1 MNSELIVLLK
11 DARLNRT
18 SESIKLDYQKLFDL
32 ANQHQISALIYNQI
46 YNFDDFPEEIKQR
59 WKKDALKINA
69 FQTRKTMKILQ
80 VYRQFLKQELK
91 VLIVKGLV
99 CRSLYPQPDNRQ
111 SNDEDLYVQKEEY
124 EAVKDILLKNNL
136 TVISESNDVTTFIDP
151 VSGLSIELHTALF
164 SLESKAY
171 GNYQRYFDQAFDE
184 CIVHSIDGVSV
195 YSLEYTQH
203 LLFLI
208 LHFVKHF
215 FHGGVG
221 IRQVLDIVMYS
232 EAYGDKVNWDRLYD
246 ILKELNIYVLITSLF
261 AMAHD
266 LLEFDYTKISVPE
279 GIDKSDYQDLFDD
292 IMDAGIFGQS
302 SSERIH
308 SATITL
314 NTISDGKTS
323 VLKSIFPSLKEM
335 QGKYKYLNKYPVLLP
350 FAYLSRIVNYK
361 KNNSSK
367 NSQRTIEVGKQ
378 RIELLKKYRV
388 IK

>member
-1 MNSELIVLLK
+1 MNSEMITLLK
-11 DARLNRT
+11 DARLNQISRP
-18 SESIKLDYQKLFDL
+18 IKLDYSKLYEL
-32 ANQHQISALIYNQI
+32 SNQHQISALIFNQI
-46 YNFDDFPEEIKQR
+46 YSFDDFPVEIKQI
-59 WKKDALKINA
+59 WKRDAIKINA
-69 FQTRKTMKILQ
+69 FQTRKTMKILH
-80 VYRQFLKQELK
+80 VCKQFSKQNLKA
-91 VLIVKGLV
+91 LIVKGLI

-111 SNDEDLYVQKEEY
+111 SNDEDLYIQKEDFEI
-124 EAVKDILLKNNL
+124 VKDILLKNNF
-136 TVISESNDVTTFIDP
+136 TIVSKSDDVTTFIDP

-171 GNYQRYFDQAFDE
+171 GNYQRYFDRAFDE
-184 CIVHSIDGVSV
+184 CIVHRIEGVDV

-221 IRQVLDIVMYS
+221 IRQVVDIVMYS
-232 EAYGDKVNWDRLYD
+232 EAYGDKVNWDKLYD
-246 ILKELNIYVLITSLF
+246 ILKDLNIYILITNLF
-261 AMAHD
+261 ALAHD
-266 LLEFDYTKISVPE
+266 YLEFDYTKIKVPDD
-279 GIDKSDYQDLFDD
+279 INKSDYQDLFDD

-314 NTISDGKTS
+314 NTISDGRIS

-335 QGKYKYLNKYPVLLP
+335 QGKYKYLNKYPILLP
-350 FAYLSRIVNYK
+350 IAYLSRIANYK

-367 NSQRTIEVGKQ
+367 NSQKTIEVGKQ
-378 RIELLKKYRV
+378 RIGLLKKYKV

>member
-1 MNSELIVLLK
+1 MNSELIALLK

-32 ANQHQISALIYNQI
+32 ASQHQISALIYNQI
-46 YNFDDFPEEIKQR
+46 YNFDDFSEDIKQR
-59 WKKDALKINA
+59 WKRDALKINA

-80 VYRQFLKQELK
+80 VYRQFLKQGLK

-111 SNDEDLYVQKEEY
+111 SNDEDLYVQKEDF
-124 EAVKDILLKNNL
+124 EAVKDILLKNNF
-136 TVISESNDVTTFIDP
+136 TIVSKSDDVTTFIDP
-151 VSGLSIELHTALF
+151 SSGLSIELHTALF

-171 GNYQRYFDQAFDE
+171 GNYQRYFDCAFDE
-184 CIVHSIDGVSV
+184 CIVHRIDGIDV

-221 IRQVLDIVMYS
+221 IRQVVDIVMYS
-232 EAYGDKVNWDRLYD
+232 EAYGDKVNWDKLYD
-246 ILKELNIYVLITSLF
+246 ILKNLNIYILITNLF
-261 AMAHD
+261 ALAHD
-266 LLEFDYTKISVPE
+266 YLEFDYTKIKVPND
-279 GIDKSDYQDLFDD
+279 INKSDYQDLFDD

-302 SSERIH
+302 TSERIH

-335 QGKYKYLNKYPVLLP
+335 QGKYKYLNKYPILLP
-350 FAYLSRIVNYK
+350 IAYLLRIANYK

-378 RIELLKKYRV
+378 RIGLLKKYKV

>member
-1 MNSELIVLLK
+1 MNSELITLLK

-18 SESIKLDYQKLFDL
+18 SESIKPDYQKLFDL

-59 WKKDALKINA
+59 WKRDALKINA

-80 VYRQFLKQELK
+80 VYRQFLKQGLK

-111 SNDEDLYVQKEEY
+111 SNDEDLYVRKEEY
-124 EAVKDILLKNNL
+124 EAVKDILLKNNF
-136 TVISESNDVTTFIDP
+136 TVISESDDVTTFIDP

-171 GNYQRYFDQAFDE
+171 GNYQRYFDQAFDK
-184 CIVHSIDGVSV
+184 CIVHSIDGVEV

-208 LHFVKHF
+208 LHFAKHF

-221 IRQVLDIVMYS
+221 IRQVVDIVMYS

-246 ILKELNIYVLITSLF
+246 ILKELNIYVLIVNLF

-266 LLEFDYTKISVPE
+266 QLEFDYTKIRVPE

-335 QGKYKYLNKYPVLLP
+335 QGKYKYLNNYPVLLP
-350 FAYLSRIVNYK
+350 IAYLSRIVNYK
-361 KNNSSK
+361 KSNSSK

>member
-1 MNSELIVLLK
+1 MNSELITLLK
-11 DARLNRT
+11 DARLNRA
-18 SESIKLDYQKLFDL
+18 SGPIKLDYQKLFDL

-46 YNFDDFPEEIKQR
+46 YNFDDFPEDIKQR
-59 WKKDALKINA
+59 WKRDALKINA

-80 VYRQFLKQELK
+80 VYRQFLKQGLK
-91 VLIVKGLV
+91 VLVVKGIV

-124 EAVKDILLKNNL
+124 EAVKDILLKNNF
-136 TVISESNDVTTFIDP
+136 TVISESDDVTTFIDP

-184 CIVHSIDGVSV
+184 CIVHSIDGVEV

-221 IRQVLDIVMYS
+221 IRQVVDIVMYS
-232 EAYGDKVNWDRLYD
+232 EVYGDKIDWDRLYD
-246 ILKELNIYVLITSLF
+246 ILKDLNIYVLIVNLF
-261 AMAHD
+261 ALAHD
-266 LLEFDYTKISVPE
+266 QLEFDYTKIRVPE
-279 GIDKSDYQDLFDD
+279 GIDKSDYQDLFED

-350 FAYLSRIVNYK
+350 FAYLSRIANYK
-361 KNNSSK
+361 KNSSSK

>member
-1 MNSELIVLLK
+1 MNSELITLLK
-11 DARLNRT
+11 DTRLDRA
-18 SESIKLDYQKLFDL
+18 SEPIKLDYQKLFDL

-46 YNFDDFPEEIKQR
+46 YNFDDFPEDIKQR
-59 WKKDALKINA
+59 WKRDALKINA

-80 VYRQFLKQELK
+80 VYRQFLKQGLK

-99 CRSLYPQPDNRQ
+99 CRALYPQPDNRQ

-124 EAVKDILLKNNL
+124 EAVKDILLKNNF

-171 GNYQRYFDQAFDE
+171 GNYQRYFDQAFDK
-184 CIVHSIDGVSV
+184 CIVHSIDGVEV

-221 IRQVLDIVMYS
+221 IRQVVDIVMYS
-232 EAYGDKVNWDRLYD
+232 EAYGEKIDWDKLYD
-246 ILKELNIYVLITSLF
+246 ILKDLNIYVLIVNLF

-266 LLEFDYTKISVPE
+266 LLEFDYTKIRVPE
-279 GIDKSDYQDLFDD
+279 GIDKSDYQDLFED

>member
-1 MNSELIVLLK
+1 MNSEMIALLK

-32 ANQHQISALIYNQI
+32 ASQHQISALIYNQI
-46 YNFDDFPEEIKQR
+46 YNFDDFSEDIKQR
-59 WKKDALKINA
+59 WKRDALKINA

-80 VYRQFLKQELK
+80 VYRQFLKQGLK

-111 SNDEDLYVQKEEY
+111 SNDEDLYVRKEEY
-124 EAVKDILLKNNL
+124 ETVKDILLKNNF
-136 TVISESNDVTTFIDP
+136 TVISENDDVTTFIDP

-184 CIVHSIDGVSV
+184 CIVHRIDGVEV

-221 IRQVLDIVMYS
+221 IRQVVDIVMYS
-232 EAYGDKVNWDRLYD
+232 EAYGDKVNWERLYD
-246 ILKELNIYVLITSLF
+246 ILKDLNIYVLIVNLF

-266 LLEFDYTKISVPE
+266 QLEFDYTKISVPE

>member
-1 MNSELIVLLK
+1 MNSELVTLLK
-11 DARLNRT
+11 DARLNRA

-46 YNFDDFPEEIKQR
+46 YNFGDFPMELKEI
-59 WKKDALKINA
+59 WKSQTFKINVI
-69 FQTRKTMKILQ
+69 QTRKTMKMLQ
-80 VYRQFLKQELK
+80 VYEQFLNQNLK
-91 VLIVKGLV
+91 VLIVKGLI

-111 SNDEDLYVQKEEY
+111 SNDEDLYVQKEEF
-124 EAVKDILLKNNL
+124 EKTKDILLKNNFAVVL
-136 TVISESNDVTTFIDP
+136 ESNDVTTFIDP

-171 GNYQRYFDQAFDE
+171 GNYQKYFDHAFDE
-184 CIVHSIDGVSV
+184 CIVHQIDGVNV
-195 YSLEYTQH
+195 YSLEYSQH

-221 IRQVLDIVMYS
+221 IRQVADIIMYS
-232 EAYGDKVNWDRLYD
+232 EAYGDRIDWDRLYAV
-246 ILKELNIYVLITSLF
+246 LKDLNIYILITSLF
-261 AMAHD
+261 ALAHD
-266 LLEFDYTKISVPE
+266 YLEFDYTKIKVPDD
-279 GIDKSDYQDLFDD
+279 IDNIDYQDLFDD

-314 NTISDGKTS
+314 NTIGNGKTS
-323 VLKSIFPSLKEM
+323 VIKSIFPSLKEM
-335 QGKYKYLNKYPVLLP
+335 QAKYKYLNKYPILLP
-350 FAYLSRIVNYK
+350 AAYLSRILNYK

-367 NSQRTIEVGKQ
+367 NSQKTIEVGRQ
-378 RIELLKKYRV
+378 RVELLKKYKV
-388 IK
+388 IR

>member
-1 MNSELIVLLK
+1 MNSELVTLLK
-11 DARLNRT
+11 DARLNRA

-46 YNFDDFPEEIKQR
+46 YNFDDFPVELKEI
-59 WKKDALKINA
+59 WKSQTFKINVI
-69 FQTRKTMKILQ
+69 QTRKTMKMLQ
-80 VYRQFLKQELK
+80 VYEQFLNQNLK

-111 SNDEDLYVQKEEY
+111 SNDEDLYVQKEEF
-124 EAVKDILLKNNL
+124 EKTKDILLKNNFAVVL
-136 TVISESNDVTTFIDP
+136 ESNDVTTFIDP

-171 GNYQRYFDQAFDE
+171 GNYQKYFDHAFDE
-184 CIVHSIDGVSV
+184 CIVHQIDGVNV
-195 YSLEYTQH
+195 YSLEYSQH

-221 IRQVLDIVMYS
+221 IRQVADIVMYS
-232 EAYGDKVNWDRLYD
+232 EAYGDRIDWDRLYAV
-246 ILKELNIYVLITSLF
+246 LKDLNIYILITSLF
-261 AMAHD
+261 ALAHD
-266 LLEFDYTKISVPE
+266 HLEFDYTKIKVPDD
-279 GIDKSDYQDLFDD
+279 IDNNDYQDLFDD

-314 NTISDGKTS
+314 NTIGNGKTS
-323 VLKSIFPSLKEM
+323 VIKSIFPSLKEM
-335 QGKYKYLNKYPVLLP
+335 QSKYKYLNKYPILLP
-350 FAYLSRIVNYK
+350 AAYLSRILNYK

-367 NSQRTIEVGKQ
+367 NSQKTIEVGRQ
-378 RIELLKKYRV
+378 RVELLKKYKV
-388 IK
+388 IR

>member
-1 MNSELIVLLK
+1 MNGEMITLLK

-18 SESIKLDYQKLFDL
+18 SEPIKLDYQKLFDL

-59 WKKDALKINA
+59 WKRDALKINA
-69 FQTRKTMKILQ
+69 FQTRKTIKILQ
-80 VYRQFLKQELK
+80 VYRQFLKQGLK

-99 CRSLYPQPDNRQ
+99 CRLLYPQPDNRQ
-111 SNDEDLYVQKEEY
+111 SNDEDLYVRKEEY
-124 EAVKDILLKNNL
+124 EAVKDILLKNNF
-136 TVISESNDVTTFIDP
+136 TVVSDSDDVTTFIDP

-164 SLESKAY
+164 SSESKAY

-184 CIVHSIDGVSV
+184 CIVHSIDGVNV

-221 IRQVLDIVMYS
+221 IRQVADIVMYS

-246 ILKELNIYVLITSLF
+246 ILKDLNIYVLIVNLF

-266 LLEFDYTKISVPE
+266 QLEFDYTKISVPE

-335 QGKYKYLNKYPVLLP
+335 QGKYKYLNKYQILLP
-350 FAYLSRIVNYK
+350 IAYLSRIVNYK

>member
-1 MNSELIVLLK
+1 MNSELVTLLK
-11 DARLNRT
+11 DARLNRA

-46 YNFDDFPEEIKQR
+46 YNFDDFPVELKEI
-59 WKKDALKINA
+59 WKSQTFKINVI
-69 FQTRKTMKILQ
+69 QTRKTMKMLQ
-80 VYRQFLKQELK
+80 VYEQFLNQNLK
-91 VLIVKGLV
+91 VLIVKGLI

-111 SNDEDLYVQKEEY
+111 SNDEDLYVQKEEF
-124 EAVKDILLKNNL
+124 EKTKDILLKNNFAVVL
-136 TVISESNDVTTFIDP
+136 ESNDVTTFIDP

-171 GNYQRYFDQAFDE
+171 GNYQKYFDHAFDE
-184 CIVHSIDGVSV
+184 CIVHQIDGVNV
-195 YSLEYTQH
+195 YSLEYSQH

-221 IRQVLDIVMYS
+221 IRQVVDIVMYS
-232 EAYGDKVNWDRLYD
+232 EAYGDKINWDRLHAV
-246 ILKELNIYVLITSLF
+246 LKDLNIYILITSLF
-261 AMAHD
+261 ALAHD
-266 LLEFDYTKISVPE
+266 HLEFDYAKIKVPDD
-279 GIDKSDYQDLFDD
+279 IDNNDYQDLFDD

-314 NTISDGKTS
+314 NTIGNGKTS
-323 VLKSIFPSLKEM
+323 VIKSIFPSLKEM
-335 QGKYKYLNKYPVLLP
+335 QAKYKYLNKYPILLP
-350 FAYLSRIVNYK
+350 AAYLSRILNYK

-367 NSQRTIEVGKQ
+367 NSQKTIEVGRQ
-378 RIELLKKYRV
+378 RVELLKKYKV
-388 IK
+388 IR

>member
-1 MNSELIVLLK
+1 MNSELITLIK
-11 DARLNRT
+11 DARLDRA

-32 ANQHQISALIYNQI
+32 ANQHQVSALIYNQI
-46 YNFDDFPEEIKQR
+46 YNFDDFPEEIKLR
-59 WKKDALKINA
+59 WKRDALKINA

-80 VYRQFLKQELK
+80 VYRQFLKQKLK

-111 SNDEDLYVQKEEY
+111 SNDEDLYVRKEEY
-124 EAVKDILLKNNL
+124 EAVKDILLKNNF
-136 TVISESNDVTTFIDP
+136 TVISESDDVTTFIDP

-184 CIVHSIDGVSV
+184 CIVHSIDGVEV
-195 YSLEYTQH
+195 YSLEYTRH

-221 IRQVLDIVMYS
+221 IRQVVDIVMYS

-246 ILKELNIYVLITSLF
+246 ILKDLNIYVLIVNLF

-266 LLEFDYTKISVPE
+266 LLEFDYTKIKVPE
-279 GIDKSDYQDLFDD
+279 CIDKSDYQDLFDD

>member
-1 MNSELIVLLK
+1 MNSELITLLK

-32 ANQHQISALIYNQI
+32 TNQHQVSALIYNQI

-59 WKKDALKINA
+59 WKRDALKINA
-69 FQTRKTMKILQ
+69 FQTRKTVKILQ
-80 VYRQFLKQELK
+80 VYRQFLKQGLK

-111 SNDEDLYVQKEEY
+111 SNDEDLYVRKEEY
-124 EAVKDILLKNNL
+124 EAVKDILLKNNF

-171 GNYQRYFDQAFDE
+171 GNYQRYFDQAFDK
-184 CIVHSIDGVSV
+184 CIVHRIDGVDV

-208 LHFVKHF
+208 LHLVKHF

-221 IRQVLDIVMYS
+221 IRQLLDIVMYS

-246 ILKELNIYVLITSLF
+246 ILKDLNIYVLITSLF

-266 LLEFDYTKISVPE
+266 LLEFDYTKIRVPE

>member
-1 MNSELIVLLK
+1 MNSELIALLK

-18 SESIKLDYQKLFDL
+18 SEPIKLDYQKLFDL
-32 ANQHQISALIYNQI
+32 ASQHQISALIYNQI
-46 YNFDDFPEEIKQR
+46 YNFDDFSEDIKQR
-59 WKKDALKINA
+59 WKRDALKINA

-80 VYRQFLKQELK
+80 VYRQFLKQGLK

-111 SNDEDLYVQKEEY
+111 SNDEDLYVRKEEY
-124 EAVKDILLKNNL
+124 ETVKDILLKNNF
-136 TVISESNDVTTFIDP
+136 TVISENDDVTTFIDP

-164 SLESKAY
+164 SSESKAY

-184 CIVHSIDGVSV
+184 CIVHRIDGVEV

-221 IRQVLDIVMYS
+221 IRQVVDIVMYS
-232 EAYGDKVNWDRLYD
+232 EAYGDKVDWDRLYD
-246 ILKELNIYVLITSLF
+246 ILKDLNIYVLIVNLF

-266 LLEFDYTKISVPE
+266 KLEFDYTKIRVPE
-279 GIDKSDYQDLFDD
+279 GIDKSDYQDLLKD

-350 FAYLSRIVNYK
+350 FAYFSRIVNYK

-367 NSQRTIEVGKQ
+367 NSQKTIEVGKQ

>member
-1 MNSELIVLLK
+1 MNSELITLLK
-11 DARLNRT
+11 DARLDRT

-59 WKKDALKINA
+59 WKRDALKINA

-80 VYRQFLKQELK
+80 IYRQFLKQGLK

-111 SNDEDLYVQKEEY
+111 SNDEDLYVQKEEH
-124 EAVKDILLKNNL
+124 EAVKDILLKNNF
-136 TVISESNDVTTFIDP
+136 TVVSDSDDVTTFIDP

-184 CIVHSIDGVSV
+184 CIVHRIDGVEV

-221 IRQVLDIVMYS
+221 IRQVVDIVMYS
-232 EAYGDKVNWDRLYD
+232 EAYGDKVNWNGLYD
-246 ILKELNIYVLITSLF
+246 ILKDLNIYVLITNLF

-266 LLEFDYTKISVPE
+266 LLEFDYTKIKVPE
-279 GIDKSDYQDLFDD
+279 CIDKSDYQDLFED

>member
-1 MNSELIVLLK
+1 MNSELIALLK

-32 ANQHQISALIYNQI
+32 ASQHQISALIYNQI
-46 YNFDDFPEEIKQR
+46 YNFDDFSEDIKQR
-59 WKKDALKINA
+59 WKRDALKINA

-80 VYRQFLKQELK
+80 VYRQFLKQGLK

-111 SNDEDLYVQKEEY
+111 SNDEDLYVQKEDF
-124 EAVKDILLKNNL
+124 EAVKDILLKNNF
-136 TVISESNDVTTFIDP
+136 TIVSKSDDVTTFIDP
-151 VSGLSIELHTALF
+151 ISGLSIELHTALF

-171 GNYQRYFDQAFDE
+171 GNYQRYFDCAFDE
-184 CIVHSIDGVSV
+184 CIVHRIDGIDV

-221 IRQVLDIVMYS
+221 IRQVVDIVMYS
-232 EAYGDKVNWDRLYD
+232 EAYGDKVNWDKLYD
-246 ILKELNIYVLITSLF
+246 ILKNLNIYILITNLF
-261 AMAHD
+261 ALAHD
-266 LLEFDYTKISVPE
+266 YLEFDYTKIKVPND
-279 GIDKSDYQDLFDD
+279 INKSDYQDLFDD

-302 SSERIH
+302 TSERIH

-335 QGKYKYLNKYPVLLP
+335 QGKYKYLNKYPILLP
-350 FAYLSRIVNYK
+350 IAYLLRIANYK

-378 RIELLKKYRV
+378 RIGLLKKYKV

>member
-1 MNSELIVLLK
+1 MNSEMITLLK
-11 DARLNRT
+11 DARLNQISKPIR
-18 SESIKLDYQKLFDL
+18 LDYSKLYEL
-32 ANQHQISALIYNQI
+32 SNQHQISALIFNQI
-46 YNFDDFPEEIKQR
+46 YSFDDFPVEIKQR
-59 WKKDALKINA
+59 WKSDALKINA
-69 FQTRKTMKILQ
+69 FQTRKTMKILHLCK
-80 VYRQFLKQELK
+80 QFSKQNLK
-91 VLIVKGLV
+91 VLIVKGLI

-111 SNDEDLYVQKEEY
+111 SNDEDLYVQKEEF
-124 EAVKDILLKNNL
+124 EIVTEILLKNNF
-136 TVISESNDVTTFIDP
+136 TIVSKSDDVTTFIDP
-151 VSGLSIELHTALF
+151 ISGLSIELHTALF

-171 GNYQRYFDQAFDE
+171 GNYQKYFEHAFDK
-184 CIVHSIDGVSV
+184 CIVHKIGGVDV

-221 IRQVLDIVMYS
+221 IRQVVDIVMYS

-246 ILKELNIYVLITSLF
+246 ILKDLNIYVLITSLF
-261 AMAHD
+261 VMAHD
-266 LLEFDYTKISVPE
+266 LLEFDYTKIRVPE
-279 GIDKSDYQDLFDD
+279 GIDKSDYQDLFED

-350 FAYLSRIVNYK
+350 FAYFSRIVNYK

>member
-1 MNSELIVLLK
+1 MNSEMIALLK
-11 DARLNRT
+11 DARLDRT
-18 SESIKLDYQKLFDL
+18 SEPIKLDYQKLFDL
-32 ANQHQISALIYNQI
+32 TNQHQVSALIYNQI

-59 WKKDALKINA
+59 WKRDALKINA

-80 VYRQFLKQELK
+80 VYRQFLKQGLK

-111 SNDEDLYVQKEEY
+111 SNDEDLYVRKEES
-124 EAVKDILLKNNL
+124 EAVKDILLKNNF
-136 TVISESNDVTTFIDP
+136 TVISENGDVTTFIDP

-171 GNYQRYFDQAFDE
+171 GNYQRYFDQTFDE
-184 CIVHSIDGVSV
+184 CIVHRIDGVEV

-221 IRQVLDIVMYS
+221 IRQVVDIVMYS
-232 EAYGDKVNWDRLYD
+232 EAYGDKVDWDRLYD
-246 ILKELNIYVLITSLF
+246 ILKDLNIYVLIVNLF

-266 LLEFDYTKISVPE
+266 QLEFDYTKIRVPE

>member
-1 MNSELIVLLK
+1 MNSELITLLK

-18 SESIKLDYQKLFDL
+18 SESIKPDYQKLFDL

-59 WKKDALKINA
+59 WKRDALKINA

-111 SNDEDLYVQKEEY
+111 SNDEDLYVRKEES
-124 EAVKDILLKNNL
+124 EAVKEILLKNNF
-136 TVISESNDVTTFIDP
+136 TVVSESDDVTTFIDP
-151 VSGLSIELHTALF
+151 SSGSSIELHTALF

-171 GNYQRYFDQAFDE
+171 GNYQRYFDQAFDK
-184 CIVHSIDGVSV
+184 CIVHRIDGVEV

-221 IRQVLDIVMYS
+221 IRQVVDIVMYS
-232 EAYGDKVNWDRLYD
+232 EAYGNKVNWDRLYD
-246 ILKELNIYVLITSLF
+246 ILKDLNIYVLIVNLF

-266 LLEFDYTKISVPE
+266 KLEFDYTKIRVPE
-279 GIDKSDYQDLFDD
+279 GIDKSDYHDLFED

-323 VLKSIFPSLKEM
+323 VLKSVFPSLKEM

-350 FAYLSRIVNYK
+350 AAYLSRIVNYK

>member
-1 MNSELIVLLK
+1 MNSEMITLLK
-11 DARLNRT
+11 DARLNQISKPIR
-18 SESIKLDYQKLFDL
+18 LDYSKLYEL
-32 ANQHQISALIYNQI
+32 SNQHQISALIFNQI
-46 YNFDDFPEEIKQR
+46 YSFDDFPVEIKQR
-59 WKKDALKINA
+59 WKSDALKINA
-69 FQTRKTMKILQ
+69 FQTRKTMKILHLCK
-80 VYRQFLKQELK
+80 QFSKQNLK
-91 VLIVKGLV
+91 VLIVKGLI

-111 SNDEDLYVQKEEY
+111 SNDEDLYVQKEEF
-124 EAVKDILLKNNL
+124 EIVTEILLKNNF
-136 TVISESNDVTTFIDP
+136 TIVSKSDDVTTFIDP
-151 VSGLSIELHTALF
+151 ISGLSIELHTALF

-171 GNYQRYFDQAFDE
+171 GNYQKYFEHAFDK
-184 CIVHSIDGVSV
+184 CIVHKIEGVDV

-221 IRQVLDIVMYS
+221 IRQVVDIVMYS

-246 ILKELNIYVLITSLF
+246 ILKDLNIYVLITSLF
-261 AMAHD
+261 VMAHD
-266 LLEFDYTKISVPE
+266 LLEFDYTKIRVPE
-279 GIDKSDYQDLFDD
+279 GIDKSDYQDLFED

-350 FAYLSRIVNYK
+350 FAYFSRIVNYK

>member
-1 MNSELIVLLK
+1 MNSELITLLK
-11 DARLNRT
+11 EARLDRT
-18 SESIKLDYQKLFDL
+18 SEPIKLDYQKLFDL

-46 YNFDDFPEEIKQR
+46 YNFDDFPEDIKQR
-59 WKKDALKINA
+59 WKRDALKINA

-80 VYRQFLKQELK
+80 VYRQFLNQGVK

-124 EAVKDILLKNNL
+124 EAVKDILLKNNF
-136 TVISESNDVTTFIDP
+136 TVISEKADVTTFIDP

-164 SLESKAY
+164 SLESRAY

-184 CIVHSIDGVSV
+184 CIVHRIDGVEV

-221 IRQVLDIVMYS
+221 IRQVVDIVMYS
-232 EAYGDKVNWDRLYD
+232 EAYGEKIDWDKLYD
-246 ILKELNIYVLITSLF
+246 ILKDLNIYVLIVNLF

-266 LLEFDYTKISVPE
+266 LLEFDYTKIRVPE

-314 NTISDGKTS
+314 NKISDGKTS

-350 FAYLSRIVNYK
+350 FSYLSRIVNYK

>member
-1 MNSELIVLLK
+1 MNSELITLLK
-11 DARLNRT
+11 DARLDRR
-18 SESIKLDYQKLFDL
+18 SEPIKLDYQKLFDL

-59 WKKDALKINA
+59 WKRDALKINA

-80 VYRQFLKQELK
+80 VYRQFLKQGLK
-91 VLIVKGLV
+91 VLVVKGLV

-124 EAVKDILLKNNL
+124 EAVKDILLKNNF

-151 VSGLSIELHTALF
+151 SSGSSIELHTALF

-184 CIVHSIDGVSV
+184 CIVHRIDGVEV

-221 IRQVLDIVMYS
+221 IRQVVDIVMYS
-232 EAYGDKVNWDRLYD
+232 EAYGDKVDWDRLYD
-246 ILKELNIYVLITSLF
+246 ILKELNIYVLIVNLF

-266 LLEFDYTKISVPE
+266 QLEFDYTKIQIPK

-314 NTISDGKTS
+314 NTISEGKTS
-323 VLKSIFPSLKEM
+323 VLKSVFPSLKEM

-350 FAYLSRIVNYK
+350 FAYLSRIANYK

>member
-1 MNSELIVLLK
+1 MNSELITLLK
-11 DARLNRT
+11 DARLDRT

-32 ANQHQISALIYNQI
+32 ASQHQISALIYNQI
-46 YNFDDFPEEIKQR
+46 YNFDDLPEEIKQR
-59 WKKDALKINA
+59 WKRDALKINA

-80 VYRQFLKQELK
+80 VYRQFLKQGLK
-91 VLIVKGLV
+91 VLVVKGLV

-124 EAVKDILLKNNL
+124 EAVKDILLKNNF
-136 TVISESNDVTTFIDP
+136 TVISESDDVTTFIDP

-164 SLESKAY
+164 SSESKAY

-184 CIVHSIDGVSV
+184 CIVHRIDGVEV

-221 IRQVLDIVMYS
+221 IRQVADIVMYS

-246 ILKELNIYVLITSLF
+246 ILKDLNIYVLITSLF

-266 LLEFDYTKISVPE
+266 QLEFDYTKIQVPE
-279 GIDKSDYQDLFDD
+279 DIDKSDYQDLFDD

>member
-1 MNSELIVLLK
+1 MNSELITLLK

-18 SESIKLDYQKLFDL
+18 SEPIKLDYQKLFDL

-59 WKKDALKINA
+59 WKRDALKINA

-80 VYRQFLKQELK
+80 VYRQFLKQGLK

-99 CRSLYPQPDNRQ
+99 CRALYPQPDNRQ

-124 EAVKDILLKNNL
+124 EAVKDILLKNNF
-136 TVISESNDVTTFIDP
+136 TVVSDSNDVTTFIDP

-184 CIVHSIDGVSV
+184 SIVHSIDGVEV

-221 IRQVLDIVMYS
+221 IRQVVDIVMYS
-232 EAYGDKVNWDRLYD
+232 EAYVDKVNWDRLYD
-246 ILKELNIYVLITSLF
+246 ILKDLNIYVLIVNLF
-261 AMAHD
+261 ALAHEQ
-266 LLEFDYTKISVPE
+266 LEFDYTKIRVPE

-367 NSQRTIEVGKQ
+367 KSQRTIEVGKQ

>member
-1 MNSELIVLLK
+1 MNSELITLLT
-11 DARLNRT
+11 DARLDRA
-18 SESIKLDYQKLFDL
+18 SESIKPDYQELFDL

-59 WKKDALKINA
+59 WKRDALKINA

-80 VYRQFLKQELK
+80 VYRQFLNQGVK

-124 EAVKDILLKNNL
+124 KAVKDILLKNNF
-136 TVISESNDVTTFIDP
+136 TVVSDSNDVTTFIDP

-164 SLESKAY
+164 SMESKAY
-171 GNYQRYFDQAFDE
+171 GNYQRYFDQAFDK
-184 CIVHSIDGVSV
+184 CIVHSIDGVDV

-221 IRQVLDIVMYS
+221 IRQVVDIVMYS

-246 ILKELNIYVLITSLF
+246 ILKALNIYVLIVNLF

-266 LLEFDYTKISVPE
+266 LLEFDYTKIKVPE
-279 GIDKSDYQDLFDD
+279 GIDKSDYQDLFED

-302 SSERIH
+302 SSERVH

-335 QGKYKYLNKYPVLLP
+335 RGKYKYLNKYPILLP
-350 FAYLSRIVNYK
+350 IAYLSRIANYK

-367 NSQRTIEVGKQ
+367 NSKKTIEVGKQ
-378 RIELLKKYRV
+378 RIGLLKKYKV

>member
-1 MNSELIVLLK
+1 MNSEMITLLK
-11 DARLNRT
+11 DARLNRI
-18 SESIKLDYQKLFDL
+18 SKPIRLDYSKLYEL
-32 ANQHQISALIYNQI
+32 SNQHQISALIFNQI
-46 YNFDDFPEEIKQR
+46 YSFDDFPLEIKQR
-59 WKKDALKINA
+59 WKSDALKINA
-69 FQTRKTMKILQ
+69 FQTRKTMKILHLCK
-80 VYRQFLKQELK
+80 QFSKQNLR
-91 VLIVKGLV
+91 VLIVKGLI
-99 CRSLYPQPDNRQ
+99 CRALYPQPDNRQ

-124 EAVKDILLKNNL
+124 EAVKDILLKNNF
-136 TVISESNDVTTFIDP
+136 TVVSDSDDVTTFIDP

-171 GNYQRYFDQAFDE
+171 GNYQRYFDQAFDK
-184 CIVHSIDGVSV
+184 CIVHRIDGVEV

-221 IRQVLDIVMYS
+221 IRQVVDIVMYS

-246 ILKELNIYVLITSLF
+246 ILKDLNIYVLITSLF

-266 LLEFDYTKISVPE
+266 RLEFDYTKIRVPE
-279 GIDKSDYQDLFDD
+279 GIDKSDYQDLFED

-302 SSERIH
+302 SPERIH

-350 FAYLSRIVNYK
+350 FAYFSRIVNYK

>member
-1 MNSELIVLLK
+1 MNSEMITLLK
-11 DARLNRT
+11 DARLNRI
-18 SESIKLDYQKLFDL
+18 SKPIRLDYSKLYEL
-32 ANQHQISALIYNQI
+32 SNQHQISALIFNQI
-46 YNFDDFPEEIKQR
+46 YSFDDFPLEIKQI
-59 WKKDALKINA
+59 WKKDAIKINA
-69 FQTRKTMKILQ
+69 FQTRKTMKILHLCK
-80 VYRQFLKQELK
+80 QFSKQNLK
-91 VLIVKGLV
+91 VLIVKGLI

-111 SNDEDLYVQKEEY
+111 SNDEDLYVQKEDF
-124 EAVKDILLKNNL
+124 EAVKDILLKNNF
-136 TVISESNDVTTFIDP
+136 TIVSKSNDVTTFIDP
-151 VSGLSIELHTALF
+151 ISGLSIELHTALF

-184 CIVHSIDGVSV
+184 CIVHRIDGVDV

-221 IRQVLDIVMYS
+221 IRQVVDIVMYS

-246 ILKELNIYVLITSLF
+246 ILKDLNIYVLITSLF

-266 LLEFDYTKISVPE
+266 RLEFDYTKIRVPE

>member
-1 MNSELIVLLK
+1 MNSELVTLLK
-11 DARLNRT
+11 DARLNRV

-46 YNFDDFPEEIKQR
+46 YNFDDFPVELKEI
-59 WKKDALKINA
+59 WKSQTFKINVI
-69 FQTRKTMKILQ
+69 QTRKTMKMLQ
-80 VYRQFLKQELK
+80 VYEQFLNQNLK
-91 VLIVKGLV
+91 VLIVKGLI

-111 SNDEDLYVQKEEY
+111 SNDEDLYVQKEEF
-124 EAVKDILLKNNL
+124 EKTKDILLKNNFAVVL
-136 TVISESNDVTTFIDP
+136 ESNDVATFIDP

-171 GNYQRYFDQAFDE
+171 GNYQKYFDHAFDE
-184 CIVHSIDGVSV
+184 CIVHQIDGVNV
-195 YSLEYTQH
+195 YSLEYSQH

-221 IRQVLDIVMYS
+221 IRQVADIVMYS
-232 EAYGDKVNWDRLYD
+232 EAYGDRIDWDSLYAV
-246 ILKELNIYVLITSLF
+246 LKDLNIYILITSLF
-261 AMAHD
+261 ALAHD
-266 LLEFDYTKISVPE
+266 HLEFDYTKIKVPDD
-279 GIDKSDYQDLFDD
+279 IDNIDYQDLFDD

-314 NTISDGKTS
+314 NTIGNGKTS
-323 VLKSIFPSLKEM
+323 VIKSIFPSLKEM
-335 QGKYKYLNKYPVLLP
+335 QSKYKYLNKYPILLP
-350 FAYLSRIVNYK
+350 AAYLSRILNYK

-367 NSQRTIEVGKQ
+367 NSQKTIEVGRQ
-378 RIELLKKYRV
+378 RVELLKKYKV
-388 IK
+388 IR

>member
-1 MNSELIVLLK
+1 
-11 DARLNRT
+11 
-18 SESIKLDYQKLFDL
+18 
-32 ANQHQISALIYNQI
+32 
-46 YNFDDFPEEIKQR
+46 
-59 WKKDALKINA
+59 
-69 FQTRKTMKILQ
+69 MKILQ
-80 VYRQFLKQELK
+80 VYRQFLKQGLK
-91 VLIVKGLV
+91 VLVVKGLV
-99 CRSLYPQPDNRQ
+99 CRALYPQPDNRQ
-111 SNDEDLYVQKEEY
+111 SNDEDLYVRKEEY
-124 EAVKDILLKNNL
+124 EAVKDILLKNNF
-136 TVISESNDVTTFIDP
+136 TVISENDDVTTFIDP

-184 CIVHSIDGVSV
+184 CIVHSIDGVDV

-221 IRQVLDIVMYS
+221 IRQVVDIVMYS
-232 EAYGDKVNWDRLYD
+232 EAYGDKVDWDRLYD
-246 ILKELNIYVLITSLF
+246 ILKELNIYVLIVNLF

-266 LLEFDYTKISVPE
+266 LLEFDYTKIRVPE

-350 FAYLSRIVNYK
+350 FSYLSRIVNYK

>member
-1 MNSELIVLLK
+1 MNSELIILLK
-11 DARLNRT
+11 DARLNHA

-32 ANQHQISALIYNQI
+32 ANQHQVSALIYNQI
-46 YNFDDFPEEIKQR
+46 YNFDDFPEEIKLR
-59 WKKDALKINA
+59 WKRDALKINA

-80 VYRQFLKQELK
+80 VYRQFLKQGLK

-111 SNDEDLYVQKEEY
+111 SNDEDLYVRKEEY
-124 EAVKDILLKNNL
+124 EAVKDILLKNNF
-136 TVISESNDVTTFIDP
+136 TVISENDDVTTFIDP

-164 SLESKAY
+164 SSESKAY

-184 CIVHSIDGVSV
+184 CIVHRIDGVEV

-221 IRQVLDIVMYS
+221 IRQVVDIVMYS
-232 EAYGDKVNWDRLYD
+232 EAYGDKVKWDRLYD
-246 ILKELNIYVLITSLF
+246 ILKDLNIYVLITSLF

-266 LLEFDYTKISVPE
+266 QLEFDYTKIQVPE

-314 NTISDGKTS
+314 NTISDEKTS

>member
-1 MNSELIVLLK
+1 MNSELITLLK

-18 SESIKLDYQKLFDL
+18 SEPIKLDYQKLFDL

-46 YNFDDFPEEIKQR
+46 YNFDDFPEEIKLR
-59 WKKDALKINA
+59 WKRDALKINA

-80 VYRQFLKQELK
+80 VYRQFLKQGLK
-91 VLIVKGLV
+91 VLVVKGLV

-111 SNDEDLYVQKEEY
+111 SNDEDLYVRKEEY
-124 EAVKDILLKNNL
+124 EAVKDILLKNNF
-136 TVISESNDVTTFIDP
+136 TVISESDDVTTFIDP

-164 SLESKAY
+164 SMESKAY
-171 GNYQRYFDQAFDE
+171 GNYQRYFDQAFDK
-184 CIVHSIDGVSV
+184 CIVHRIDGVEV

-221 IRQVLDIVMYS
+221 IRQVVDIVMYS
-232 EAYGDKVNWDRLYD
+232 EAYGDKVDWDRLYD
-246 ILKELNIYVLITSLF
+246 ILKDLNIYVLIVNLF
-261 AMAHD
+261 ALAYD
-266 LLEFDYTKISVPE
+266 QLEFDYAKIRVPE
-279 GIDKSDYQDLFDD
+279 GIDKSDYQDLFED

-323 VLKSIFPSLKEM
+323 VLKSVFPSLKQM
-335 QGKYKYLNKYPVLLP
+335 QRKYKYLNKYPVLLP

>member
-1 MNSELIVLLK
+1 MNSELITLLK
-11 DARLNRT
+11 DARLNRV

-46 YNFDDFPEEIKQR
+46 YNFDDFPVELKEI
-59 WKKDALKINA
+59 WKSQTFKINVI
-69 FQTRKTMKILQ
+69 QTRKTMKMLQ
-80 VYRQFLKQELK
+80 VYEQFLNQNLK
-91 VLIVKGLV
+91 VLIVKGLI

-111 SNDEDLYVQKEEY
+111 SNDEDLYVQKEEF
-124 EAVKDILLKNNL
+124 EKTKDILLKNNFAVVL
-136 TVISESNDVTTFIDP
+136 ESNDVTTFIDP

-171 GNYQRYFDQAFDE
+171 GNYQKYFDHAFDE
-184 CIVHSIDGVSV
+184 CIAHQIDGVNV
-195 YSLEYTQH
+195 YSLEYSQH

-221 IRQVLDIVMYS
+221 IRQVADIVMYS
-232 EAYGDKVNWDRLYD
+232 EAYGNRIDWDRLYAV
-246 ILKELNIYVLITSLF
+246 LKDLNIYILIISLF
-261 AMAHD
+261 ALAHD
-266 LLEFDYTKISVPE
+266 HLEFDYTKIKVPDD
-279 GIDKSDYQDLFDD
+279 IDNNDYQDLFDD

-314 NTISDGKTS
+314 NTIGNGKTS
-323 VLKSIFPSLKEM
+323 VIKSIFPSLKEM
-335 QGKYKYLNKYPVLLP
+335 QSKYKYLNKYPILLP
-350 FAYLSRIVNYK
+350 AAYLSRILNYK

-367 NSQRTIEVGKQ
+367 NSQKTIEVGRQ
-378 RIELLKKYRV
+378 RVELLKKYKV
-388 IK
+388 IR

>member
-1 MNSELIVLLK
+1 MNSELVTLLK
-11 DARLNRT
+11 DARLNRV

-46 YNFDDFPEEIKQR
+46 YNFGDFPVELKEI
-59 WKKDALKINA
+59 WKSQTFKINVI
-69 FQTRKTMKILQ
+69 QTRKTMKMLQ
-80 VYRQFLKQELK
+80 VYEQFLNQNLK
-91 VLIVKGLV
+91 VLIVKGLI

-111 SNDEDLYVQKEEY
+111 SNDEDLYVQKEEF
-124 EAVKDILLKNNL
+124 EKTKDILLKNNFAVVL
-136 TVISESNDVTTFIDP
+136 ESNDVTTFIDP

-171 GNYQRYFDQAFDE
+171 GNYQKYFDHAFDE
-184 CIVHSIDGVSV
+184 CIVHQIDGVNV
-195 YSLEYTQH
+195 YSLEYSQH

-221 IRQVLDIVMYS
+221 IRQVADIVMYS
-232 EAYGDKVNWDRLYD
+232 EAYGDRIDWDSLYAV
-246 ILKELNIYVLITSLF
+246 LKDLNIYILITSLF
-261 AMAHD
+261 ALAHD
-266 LLEFDYTKISVPE
+266 HLEFDYTKIKVPDD
-279 GIDKSDYQDLFDD
+279 IDNIDYQDLFDD

-314 NTISDGKTS
+314 NTIGNGKTS
-323 VLKSIFPSLKEM
+323 VIKSIFPSLKEM
-335 QGKYKYLNKYPVLLP
+335 QSKYKYLNKYPILLP
-350 FAYLSRIVNYK
+350 AAYLSRILNYK

-367 NSQRTIEVGKQ
+367 NSQKTIEVGRQ
-378 RIELLKKYRV
+378 RVELLKKYKV
-388 IK
+388 IR

>member
-1 MNSELIVLLK
+1 MNSEMITLLK
-11 DARLNRT
+11 DARLNQISKPIRLNY
-18 SESIKLDYQKLFDL
+18 SKLYELS
-32 ANQHQISALIYNQI
+32 NQHQISALIFNQI
-46 YNFDDFPEEIKQR
+46 YSFEEFPMEIKQI
-59 WKKDALKINA
+59 WKRDALKINA

-80 VYRQFLKQELK
+80 ICKQFLKQNLK
-91 VLIVKGLV
+91 VLIVKGLI

-111 SNDEDLYVQKEEY
+111 SNDEDLYVQKEDF
-124 EAVKDILLKNNL
+124 EAVKDILLKNNF
-136 TVISESNDVTTFIDP
+136 TIVSKSDDVTTFIDP
-151 VSGLSIELHTALF
+151 ISGLSIELHTALF

-171 GNYQRYFDQAFDE
+171 GNYQRYFNYAFDE
-184 CIVHSIDGVSV
+184 CIVHRINGVDV

-221 IRQVLDIVMYS
+221 IRQVVDIVMYS
-232 EAYGDKVNWDRLYD
+232 EAYGDKVDWDRLYD
-246 ILKELNIYVLITSLF
+246 ILKDLNIYVLIVNLF

-266 LLEFDYTKISVPE
+266 KLEFDYTKIRVPE
-279 GIDKSDYQDLFDD
+279 GIDKSDYQDLFGD

-350 FAYLSRIVNYK
+350 FAYISRIVNYK

-378 RIELLKKYRV
+378 RIELLKKYKV